1 MYIPAVLYSNKMH
14 FCRRMIFRISIL
26 FNFCVYILSLAH
38 VTKSSEKPLNEPFVV
53 HSRLNT
59 ASIIKK
65 YLHDSLALESFVEI
79 ILNNKELDHETIK
92 RKFTSTLISHVP
104 NIDHIIKAQNDNKTR
119 KKSHEDNHFKET
131 VTKLLRRNH
140 NDLRT
145 HPNADTRTFKYT
157 LAAEPG
163 TEYFDPVS
171 ATGEKNKG
179 CRKKANKYRTKC
191 LYGGELMDQTSNMRR
206 L

>member
-1 MYIPAVLYSNKMH
+1 MH
-14 FCRRMIFRISIL
+14 CCRRIIIKISIL
-26 FNFCVYILSLAH
+26 FYCCVYILSLVH
-38 VTKSSEKPLNEPFVV
+38 VAKSSEKTLNEPFVV
-53 HSRLNT
+53 HSRLKT
-59 ASIIKK
+59 ASIVKK

-79 ILNNKELDHETIK
+79 VLNNKELDHEEIK

-104 NIDHIIKAQNDNKTR
+104 NIDHIIKAQNDNK
-119 KKSHEDNHFKET
+119 KKKKKKGNGDGRFKEIAT
-131 VTKLLRRNH
+131 DLLRRNH
-140 NDLRT
+140 NMLRT